1 MLFYSFFKTQVG
13 KSVTVEL
20 KNDVSI
26 SGTLS
31 SVDQFLN
38 LKLSGITVAEAEKYP
53 YLLSVKDLFIR
64 GSVIRYVSLDKGLI
78 DSNLIQAATRR
89 EFDLIKNKST
99 YQAEASKEGQVE
111 GNGEDQQDE
120 DEE

>member
-13 KSVTVEL
+13 KTITVEL

-26 SGTLS
+26 SGNLS

-38 LKLSGITVAEAEKYP
+38 LKLTGITVAEAEKYP

-64 GSVIRYVSLDKGLI
+64 GSVIRYVSMDKGSI
-78 DSNLIQAATRR
+78 DGSLLQAATRR
-89 EFDLIKNKST
+89 EFDLIKNKAA
-99 YQAEASKEGQVE
+99 YQAEATKEGQTE
-111 GNGEDQQDE
+111 GEDQQDE